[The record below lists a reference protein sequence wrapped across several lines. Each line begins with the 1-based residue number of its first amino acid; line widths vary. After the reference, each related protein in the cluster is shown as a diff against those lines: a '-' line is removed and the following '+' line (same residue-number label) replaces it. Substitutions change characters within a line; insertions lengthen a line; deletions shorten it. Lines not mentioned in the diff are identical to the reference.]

1 MSEARRFTDD
11 EGVLWRA
18 FAEAVPGG
26 DYKGRYHLVL
36 EPDSKEGESFPLPEI
51 RWNSLDTA
59 QRTIRTMS
67 EVEMRRRLRSAVRR
81 RGMSPV

>member
-26 DYKGRYHLVL
+26 DYKGRYQLVL
-36 EPDSKEGESFPLPEI
+36 KPDSGEGEPLTLPEI

-59 QRTIRTMS
+59 KRTIRTMS
-67 EVEMRRRLRSAVRR
+67 DVELRRRLRSAVNRR
-81 RGMSPV
+81 AMTLV